1 MHRLALARLLR
12 DQLGEPGRAIDQ
24 LDEIVRT
31 VPNHQEAMADLEALK
46 EDDAA
51 LVGVVLFNAS
61 MAIGTVELVELIDQP
76 DEIVWTVLN

>member
-1 MHRLALARLLR
+1 MYSSSQL

-46 EDDAA
+46 EDDAHRERA
-51 LVGVVLFNAS
+51 RR
-61 MAIGTVELVELIDQP
+61 
-76 DEIVWTVLN
+76 